1 MGDCDRQE
9 VSFFENNLH
18 YRQCKRCKMVVEKN
32 QGCNHITCRCGYQFC
47 YVCGAEWAPAHY
59 GNHDE
64 NGQLLAVPNPGAQ
77 AVIYVRQEEGCCQC
91 LDDCDDGCGPLVCI
105 LKAPIQLLLFIG
117 LLIFMALIFLN
128 RDIFVIGVML
138 VLTLLVG
145 ITGFTLEIISE
156 TEGLMCLLAVLFLPV
171 TMVLGVIRAFQ
182 EFFCE
187 TVGDLC
193 GNFC

>member
-1 MGDCDRQE
+1 
-9 VSFFENNLH
+9 
-18 YRQCKRCKMVVEKN
+18 MVVEKN

-64 NGQLLAVPNPGAQ
+64 NGQLLDPGAQ
-77 AVIYVRQEEGCCQC
+77 AVAYEEERCCQC
-91 LDDCDDGCGPLVCI
+91 LDDCCGPLACV

-138 VLTLLVG
+138 ILALIAG
-145 ITGFTLEIISE
+145 ITGFTLDITSE
-156 TEGLMCLLAVLFLPV
+156 AEGLMCLLAVIFLPV
-171 TMVLGVIRAFQ
+171 TMVLGVIKAFQ
-182 EFFCE
+182 EVFCE

-193 GNFC
+193 REFCQIFTGAA